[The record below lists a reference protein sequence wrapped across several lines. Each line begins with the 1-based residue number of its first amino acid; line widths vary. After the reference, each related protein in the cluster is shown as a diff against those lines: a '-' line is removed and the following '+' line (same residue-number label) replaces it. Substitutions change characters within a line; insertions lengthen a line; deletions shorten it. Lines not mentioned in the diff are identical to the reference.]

1 MTNPFSSESSTKILG
16 TFASILG
23 LLGIFL
29 YFTAWIYRWA
39 YFNFFSLE
47 ITRLSFPFRSFFFVP
62 IQVFL
67 GDSWA
72 FTKTALALIIVASEP
87 SQ

>member
-1 MTNPFSSESSTKILG
+1 MPDSQPSQNNTQILG

-39 YFNFFSLE
+39 YFGYFQLE
-47 ITRLSFPFRSFFFVP
+47 ITQLSFPFRSFFFG
-62 IQVFL
+62 L
-67 GDSWA
+67 
-72 FTKTALALIIVASEP
+72 
-87 SQ
+87 